1 MTDDNQI
8 APELIA
14 VIQMIVDDMTLIE
27 ANTMNLCLMLDMNP
41 VDRMGYDKA
50 KSLFT
55 EGNGTKMHS
64 DTQRVFQAIVTKMVK
79 EAKES

>member
-14 VIQMIVDDMTLIE
+14 VVQMVVSEMTLIE
-27 ANTMNLCLMLDMNP
+27 ANTINLCLMLGTNP

-50 KSLFT
+50 KPLFT
-55 EGNGTKMHS
+55 EDGGTKMHA
-64 DTQRVFQAIVTKMVK
+64 DTQRVFQAIVSKMVR
-79 EAKES
+79 EAKD